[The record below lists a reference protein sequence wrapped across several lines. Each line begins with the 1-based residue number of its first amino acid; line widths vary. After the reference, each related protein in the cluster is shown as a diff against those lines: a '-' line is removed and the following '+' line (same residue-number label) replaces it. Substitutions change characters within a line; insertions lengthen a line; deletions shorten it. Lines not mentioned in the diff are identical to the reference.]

1 MDTADTSA
9 PREAIGASAALAVI
23 AAILALA
30 SSYGLSLGVRR
41 AEAKISHQQPTP
53 EAWFEAPTP
62 PSPALV
68 AQGRALFLSSCA
80 HCHGADAT
88 GDEGPDL
95 HNVEVSDRYISNI
108 ITHGIKGEMP
118 SFRKKLGKDD
128 IVRLT
133 AYVRSLD

>member
-1 MDTADTSA
+1 MHDADPQPPGMRLGIA
-9 PREAIGASAALAVI
+9 VLAAS
-23 AAILALA
+23 LALGSA
-30 SSYGLSLGVRR
+30 FGVSLGLRH
-41 AEAKISHQQPTP
+41 AESKISHQQATP
-53 EAWFEAPTP
+53 EDWLGNSTPT
-62 PSPALV
+62 SPAMV
-68 AQGRALFLSSCA
+68 SQGRKLFLSSCA

-95 HNVEVSDRYISNI
+95 HGVEVSDRYIANI

-118 SFRKKLGKDD
+118 SFRKKLGGDD